1 MFNEF
6 FLFLGLLTFGVVLTL
21 LTAVGVITIWVI
33 RSRNETNYSAVN
45 FVLLVLSPLESL
57 VKFTLK
63 CVKID
68 DRLVDKVIVKL
79 RTQKYYKEFMSTTP
93 EATAIFLPQCLRSP
107 SCPANLLEEGIV
119 CERCGKCEIRDA
131 QSMALNL
138 GYMFFVVPG
147 SSFIKRMVKK
157 YNPRAILGVGC
168 LQEVKEGG
176 EMCKKMKIPA
186 QGLVLLQDGCVSTRL
201 DWASFYDLLNKPK
214 LIL

>member
-6 FLFLGLLTFGVVLTL
+6 FLFLGLLTFSVVLTL
-21 LTAVGVITIWVI
+21 LTAVLVMTIWII
-33 RSRNETNYSAVN
+33 RAHKKTNYNAVN

-57 VKFTLK
+57 IKFTLK

-68 DRLVDKVIVKL
+68 DRIVDKVIIKL
-79 RTQKYYKEFMSTTP
+79 RTQKSYKEFMGTPP

-107 SCPANLLEEGIV
+107 SCPANLLEEGIL

-131 QSMALNL
+131 QSTALNL

-157 YNPRAILGVGC
+157 YSPRAILGVGC
-168 LQEVKEGG
+168 LQEVKEGL
-176 EMCKKMKIPA
+176 EMCEKMKIPA
-186 QGLVLLQDGCVSTRL
+186 LG
-201 DWASFYDLLNKPK
+201 ASFTAGWMRIDAT
-214 LIL
+214 